1 MQYFLIK
8 IYLSVKITLL
18 INTKGD
24 KMIEILSIIFII
36 FLCVSF
42 YINEN
47 MIHKNKI
54 EFDLLQDREI
64 KEKK

>member
-1 MQYFLIK
+1 MPYFLIK
-8 IYLSVKITLL
+8 RYLSDKITLL
-18 INTKGD
+18 NNKGD

-54 EFDLLQDREI
+54 EFDLLKDRGI

>member
-1 MQYFLIK
+1 MPYFLIK

-18 INTKGD
+18 NNKGD

-54 EFDLLQDREI
+54 EFDLLKDRGI

>member
-1 MQYFLIK
+1 MPYFLIK
-8 IYLSVKITLL
+8 IYLSDKITLL
-18 INTKGD
+18 NNKGD

>member
-1 MQYFLIK
+1 MPYFSTMK
-8 IYLSVKITLL
+8 KYSVKITLL

-54 EFDLLQDREI
+54 EFDLLKDRGI

>member
-1 MQYFLIK
+1 MPYFLIK
-8 IYLSVKITLL
+8 RYLSDKITLL
-18 INTKGD
+18 NNKGD